1 MYSSIAGL
9 VRFPQVYGAS
19 TERPTGHRPKVSER
33 GQIDRWWLVG
43 LGGILER
50 IPEQIGSGYR
60 LSPMKGTDMLSRLVK
75 FQVKIAA
82 LRSDRGATAVEYG
95 LMVALIAIVII
106 ASVTLLGTKLSTLF
120 NTVATTV

>member
-1 MYSSIAGL
+1 
-9 VRFPQVYGAS
+9 
-19 TERPTGHRPKVSER
+19 
-33 GQIDRWWLVG
+33 
-43 LGGILER
+43 
-50 IPEQIGSGYR
+50 
-60 LSPMKGTDMLSRLVK
+60 MLSRLVK